1 MVESGPGARHVD
13 PLVMASLRRPVLDH
27 SLPTGGMERLGAGT
41 GERLLYFVVISDF
54 PPTLV
59 IIGSRRPLFSKG
71 PAISPLL
78 ISNFSNGDSLLP
90 IHLDYSD
97 QQCKIVGQII
107 VH

>member
-59 IIGSRRPLFSKG
+59 IIGTSLSG
-71 PAISPLL
+71 PPQPHFLR
-78 ISNFSNGDSLLP
+78 LLP
-90 IHLDYSD
+90 ALPGAAA
-97 QQCKIVGQII
+97 VTPGR
-107 VH
+107 